1 MSRVLDVYL
10 HKALIGKLAQHKGR
24 LAFAYHPAYVKAGKL
39 ALSLSLPLQDKPHK
53 GDVVEAFFA
62 GLLPDESRRLEL
74 ARVLG
79 VSAANSFSLLEI
91 VGGECAGAVS
101 LYPVGSSPPLYKN
114 ALVEVL
120 NTQQLRQLAVRLAER
135 PLLAGEDGLRLSL
148 AGAQHKLA
156 VGVREGKIVLVKD
169 GAPTTHIL
177 KTMIAGFSDTVHNE
191 LFCLRLAARVG
202 IEVPQVTLHT
212 VDDTCFLL
220 IERYDRE
227 VKNRVTTR
235 LHQEDICQALGI
247 LPYVKYEREGGPT
260 IAACLELLQ
269 NHSCTPARDQHS
281 FLQRIVFNFLIGNAD
296 AHGKNFALLY
306 KSNRP
311 QLAPAYD
318 LLSTTV
324 YARLDTKMAMK
335 IGGIYRPD
343 DLRQRHWQRLVA
355 EKSTAIKAFAT
366 LRYELAQRT
375 LSMSVQLKAELENEG
390 IASPIFA
397 QIGEVIAQR
406 CEFLRR

>member
-10 HKALIGKLAQHKGR
+10 HEELAGKLAPHKGR
-24 LAFAYHPAYVKAGKL
+24 LTFAYRPVYVKAGKPS
-39 ALSLSLPLQDKPHK
+39 LSLSLPLQEKPHK
-53 GDVVEAFFA
+53 GVVVEAFFA
-62 GLLPDESRRLEL
+62 GLLPDEARRFDL

-101 LYPVGSSPPLYKN
+101 LYPVGSLPPQPKN
-114 ALVEVL
+114 AQGEVL
-120 NTQQLRQLAVRLAER
+120 NAGQLRQLAARLAER
-135 PLLAGEDGLRLSL
+135 PLLAGKDGLRLSL
-148 AGAQHKLA
+148 AGAQRKLA
-156 VGVREGKIVLVKD
+156 VGVCEGKIVLIKD

-177 KTMIAGFSDTVHNE
+177 KTMMAGFTDSVHNE
-191 LFCLRLAARVG
+191 LFCMRLAARVG
-202 IEVPQVTLHT
+202 IEAPKVALHT
-212 VDDTCFLL
+212 ANDACFLL

-227 VKNRVTTR
+227 VKNGIITR

-247 LPYVKYEREGGPT
+247 LPYVKYESEGGPT

-269 NHSCTPARDQHS
+269 KHSHTPACDQHS

-306 KSNRP
+306 KGNRP

-318 LLSTTV
+318 LLSTAV

-335 IGGIYRPD
+335 IGGIYRPIN
-343 DLRQRHWQRLVA
+343 LRQRHWQRLVA
-355 EKSTAIKAFAT
+355 EKSTTIKAFAT
-366 LRYELAQRT
+366 LRHKISQRM
-375 LSMSVQLKAELENEG
+375 LSESTKLKVELENKG
-390 IASPIFA
+390 ITSPAFA

-406 CEFLRR
+406 VSFLAR